1 MSARPHGSKDN
12 TMGMTDDVSA
22 KFFAS
27 PFAKLAEADLT
38 EQLLEMG
45 REAAKLWLDGYEQA
59 LGSIASAHEQAAGQ
73 TNVDWLAEAA
83 RTHAKALR
91 DIATRQ
97 VALGRELLD

>member
-1 MSARPHGSKDN
+1 MD
-12 TMGMTDDVSA
+12 MTDDVSA
-22 KFFAS
+22 MFFAS

-38 EQLLEMG
+38 EQLLDMG

-73 TNVDWLAEAA
+73 TNVDWLATAA
-83 RTHAKALR
+83 RTQAKALR
-91 DIATRQ
+91 EIATRQ